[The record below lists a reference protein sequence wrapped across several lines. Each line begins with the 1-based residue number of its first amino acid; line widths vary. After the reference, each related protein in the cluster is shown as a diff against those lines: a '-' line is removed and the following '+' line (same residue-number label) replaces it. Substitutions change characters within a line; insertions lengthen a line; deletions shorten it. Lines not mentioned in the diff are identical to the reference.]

1 MQDRG
6 MVAVALGLAL
16 GLGSAAAQ
24 DVEQLPGATHMV
36 RVPEAAIDGLV
47 RRNVDTVAFTVPGKA
62 GGASADATAAA
73 AQLLI
78 HDFDFNGDPV
88 RTDKLHLRQI
98 APGVV
103 EITSV
108 AWEVGYWR
116 FSVRDAASYFG
127 MGERFDALNHA
138 HTVVKNL
145 SVDNEGV
152 KGTSSYKPIPF
163 FMSTSG
169 YGLWVDTT
177 GEATFDLNATD
188 KSEIVVDVAS
198 AKMRI
203 VLFTGPEFPGI
214 LEKFT
219 AQAGRAIVPPYW
231 AFAPWKARDYHQNEA
246 QVKEDVDK
254 TRALGLPA
262 SVILID
268 SPWSTAYNDYKFNS
282 KQFDDAPGMVKYI
295 HDNAYKLVLWHTP
308 WINSKS
314 DPPKEAGFEGK
325 IAPLADNYQFA
336 ADQNLFVKN
345 ANGSPYV
352 GRWWKGEGSMIDFT
366 YPKAK
371 QWWQDQVRQA
381 IAAGA
386 DGFKDDD
393 GEGNFFGDVK
403 FADGTDARVMRNR
416 YSVLYNNAVEE
427 LIQKDLK
434 GNGVLL
440 SRSVTV
446 GANGIGFLW
455 GGDNEAS
462 FSPLNGLPTV
472 VTAGLGAGL
481 SGMPLWGADLGGYEG
496 IADTP
501 NARLLERWTEYAA
514 FSPLMEVMSSK
525 NIGPW
530 DFDSNEPAG
539 GHEALDIYRKYAVLH
554 MSLFPYRYAAAQ
566 EAAKTG
572 MPLMRALVLNYQDDV
587 RARSAKDEYLF
598 GPDFLVA
605 PVIDEGTQRTVY
617 LPAGDWVNY
626 WNGTQVE
633 GGKVV
638 VADAPVDVIPVWVR
652 AGAVVPKIPEDVMT
666 LVPQKE
672 SGNTT
677 VKSLDNRR
685 VYEVIGA
692 GEGNAKITDFEG
704 RVVERS
710 GRSLKISGNAA
721 RVIVRW
727 RFGTATGVTVNG
739 ASVKVQG
746 GTVGSSVE
754 FDHANESTLEW
765 RDELLTIPVVA
776 APSAAAPGVTPMVA
790 PVIRTE
796 VQSVA
801 EADASSVH
809 RSTHRSRRSRH
820 SAKVLRKKRKTGD
833 TAKPAQ

>member
-1 MQDRG
+1 
-6 MVAVALGLAL
+6 MVGKGIVVIALGVALGSGA
-16 GLGSAAAQ
+16 AAAQ
-24 DVEQLPGATHMV
+24 DVEQLPGATHVV
-36 RVPEAAIDGLV
+36 RVPEVPVPGLV
-47 RRNVDTVAFTVPGKA
+47 KRDADTVALTLAHA
-62 GGASADATAAA
+62 GVSGPE
-73 AQLLI
+73 LLVR
-78 HDFDFNGDPV
+78 DFDFNGDPV
-88 RTDKLHLRQI
+88 TTDKIHLRQV

-116 FSVRDAASYFG
+116 FRVRDAASYFG
-127 MGERFDALNHA
+127 LGERFDALDHA
-138 HTVVKNL
+138 HTVLKNL

-152 KGTSSYKPIPF
+152 KGTSTYKPIPF
-163 FMSTSG
+163 FMSTTG
-169 YGLWVDTT
+169 YGLWLDTT

-188 KSEIVVDVAS
+188 KSEIVVDVAA
-198 AKMRI
+198 AKLRI
-203 VLFTGPEFPGI
+203 VLFTEPEFPAI

-246 QVKEDVDK
+246 QVLEDVDR
-254 TRALGLPA
+254 TRELGLPA

-268 SPWSTAYNDYKFNS
+268 SPWSTAYNDYKFNP
-282 KQFDDAPGMVKYI
+282 KQFDDAPGMVKHI
-295 HDNAYKLVLWHTP
+295 HDEGYKLVLWHTP

-314 DPPKEAGFEGK
+314 DPPKEVGFAGK
-325 IAPLADNYQFA
+325 IAPLSENYQFA

-352 GRWWKGEGSMIDFT
+352 GRWWKGEGSLIDFT

-371 QWWQDQVRQA
+371 EWWQDQVRQA

-440 SRSVTV
+440 ARSVTV

-472 VTAGLGAGL
+472 VTAGLGAGM
-481 SGMPLWGADLGGYEG
+481 SGMPLWTADLGGYLG
-496 IADTP
+496 VADTP
-501 NARLLERWTEYAA
+501 NARVLERWTEYAA

-530 DFDSNEPAG
+530 DFDANNKSGDKNGPEG
-539 GHEALDIYRKYAVLH
+539 SHEALDIYRKYAVLH

-566 EAAKTG
+566 DAAKTG
-572 MPLMRALVLNYQDDV
+572 MPMMRALVLNYQDDA
-587 RARSAKDEYLF
+587 RARTAKDEYLF

-605 PVIDEGTQRTVY
+605 PVIDEGTQRPVY
-617 LPAGDWVNY
+617 LPPGEWVDY
-626 WNGTQVE
+626 WTGKQVS

-638 VADAPVDVIPVWVR
+638 VADAPADTIPLWAR
-652 AGAVVPKIPEDVMT
+652 AGAVLPKIPEDVMT

-672 SGNTT
+672 SGNST
-677 VKSLDNRR
+677 VKSLDDRR
-685 VYEVIGA
+685 IYEVVGGGA
-692 GEGNAKITDFEG
+692 GETTLTDFEG
-704 RVVERS
+704 RAVTRTAN
-710 GRSLKISGNAA
+710 SLKVTGEAA
-721 RVIVRW
+721 HMTVRW
-727 RFGTATGVTVNG
+727 RFGSVANATVNG
-739 ASVKVQG
+739 VAATIETGADGPFVA
-746 GTVGSSVE
+746 
-754 FDHANESTLEW
+754 FDHAAESVVEWKNGVLE
-765 RDELLTIPVVA
+765 TPVVA
-776 APSAAAPGVTPMVA
+776 PAPEPTPTPPA
-790 PVIRTE
+790 KT
-796 VQSVA
+796 
-801 EADASSVH
+801 
-809 RSTHRSRRSRH
+809 THRRRR
-820 SAKVLRKKRKTGD
+820 KRKS
-833 TAKPAQ
+833 